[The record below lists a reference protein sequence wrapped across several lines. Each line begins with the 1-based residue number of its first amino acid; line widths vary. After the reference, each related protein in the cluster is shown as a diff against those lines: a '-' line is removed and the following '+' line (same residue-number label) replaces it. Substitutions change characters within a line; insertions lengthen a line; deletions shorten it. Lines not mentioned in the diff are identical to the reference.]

1 MFGEAQLVPAL
12 LASQPK
18 FCVEFHFE
26 EPRKELGTIRCKN
39 PHFQGNSSP
48 RNSVV
53 TTGSL
58 AVSGFWKALSGAIQA
73 WVLSHVGSSQ
83 GRRLLSYQ
91 DEGVRAKY
99 QFSGMWAWN
108 LDNPLQRENVRYICS
123 GLSWEM
129 ELERKIRQL
138 CERIKKWN
146 PAELGSVPKLE
157 WCDAFFYELCRVVW
171 MKNKEIRVVS
181 SVVSDMIFLF
191 FCIHLLAL
199 RRPKFLLLLQKIQPL
214 QQSVLE

>member
-1 MFGEAQLVPAL
+1 MLGEAQLVPAL

-73 WVLSHVGSSQ
+73 
-83 GRRLLSYQ
+83 
-91 DEGVRAKY
+91 
-99 QFSGMWAWN
+99 
-108 LDNPLQRENVRYICS
+108 
-123 GLSWEM
+123 
-129 ELERKIRQL
+129 
-138 CERIKKWN
+138 
-146 PAELGSVPKLE
+146 
-157 WCDAFFYELCRVVW
+157 
-171 MKNKEIRVVS
+171 
-181 SVVSDMIFLF
+181 
-191 FCIHLLAL
+191 
-199 RRPKFLLLLQKIQPL
+199 
-214 QQSVLE
+214 